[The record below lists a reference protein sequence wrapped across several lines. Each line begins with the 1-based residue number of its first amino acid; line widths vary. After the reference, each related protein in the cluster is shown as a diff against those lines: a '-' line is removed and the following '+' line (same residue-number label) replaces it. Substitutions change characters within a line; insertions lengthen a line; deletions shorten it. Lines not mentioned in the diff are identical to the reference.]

1 MWARQSPEVGEIAPG
16 AGLHWRID
24 GATRHASKPPVTNRA
39 ITPFDGVLPSCD
51 NADLRGGK
59 VPVFEDRVGTRS
71 CSSPHSPLCRCNIR
85 RCLHSNHGGRAPR
98 NQVIEPPYDSRSGLG
113 GLLAQ
118 DGYLRSEDLVFR
130 NAYISTDPVLIN
142 RIHDEFVSE
151 LIATD
156 KKLHRFVVR
165 PILFLKTIIV
175 DLDCNTVL
183 MIFRISL
190 RKR

>member
-1 MWARQSPEVGEIAPG
+1 M
-16 AGLHWRID
+16 
-24 GATRHASKPPVTNRA
+24 
-39 ITPFDGVLPSCD
+39 
-51 NADLRGGK
+51 
-59 VPVFEDRVGTRS
+59 
-71 CSSPHSPLCRCNIR
+71 
-85 RCLHSNHGGRAPR
+85 
-98 NQVIEPPYDSRSGLG
+98 
-113 GLLAQ
+113 AQ